1 MDTSHSEDSGQVR
14 GAMPESHEQEMAQG
28 KRFAFGKNWSHFLRL
43 LDDSRI
49 DHAKTSLQRML
60 GRDSLNGLRFLDA
73 GSGSGLFSLAAR
85 MLGAAVTSFDYDPL
99 SVACTS
105 TLRDR
110 YFPQDKMWRIEQGS
124 VLDRTY
130 LSNLGQFDVV
140 YSWGVL
146 HHTGAMWQ
154 ALDNVGTLV
163 AEGGYLYIAIY
174 NDQGGAS
181 RRWTMVKRYY
191 NKYKLLRPILLVVSA
206 IRLWALSTI
215 RYALLGKTEAR
226 GTHSQ
231 ENRGMSRIRDLVDWV
246 GGYPFEVS
254 SPDRIFDFYHTRG
267 FTLEHLKTRGGIGCN
282 EFVFYRLPQKPG
294 QSENPW
300 PGKTEP

>member
-14 GAMPESHEQEMAQG
+14 GAMPESHEHEMAQG

-85 MLGAAVTSFDYDPL
+85 MLGAEVTSFDYDPL

-154 ALDNVGTLV
+154 ALDNVGALV
-163 AEGGYLYIAIY
+163 AERGYLYIAIY

-181 RRWTMVKRYY
+181 RRWMMVKRYY
-191 NKYKLLRPILLVVSA
+191 NKHKVLRPILLVASAVRLWTLSA
-206 IRLWALSTI
+206 IRDILQGRLMRA
-215 RYALLGKTEAR
+215 GKDYSEQ
-226 GTHSQ
+226 G
-231 ENRGMSRIRDLVDWV
+231 RGMSRVRDLIDWV
-246 GGYPFEVS
+246 GGYPFEVAA
-254 SPDRIFDFYHTRG
+254 PDKLFDFYHTRN
-267 FTLEHLKTRGGIGCN
+267 FTLERLTTCGGSGCN
-282 EFVFYRLPQKPG
+282 EYVFCRLPQNRM
-294 QSENPW
+294 QTENPI
-300 PGKTEP
+300 PGKM